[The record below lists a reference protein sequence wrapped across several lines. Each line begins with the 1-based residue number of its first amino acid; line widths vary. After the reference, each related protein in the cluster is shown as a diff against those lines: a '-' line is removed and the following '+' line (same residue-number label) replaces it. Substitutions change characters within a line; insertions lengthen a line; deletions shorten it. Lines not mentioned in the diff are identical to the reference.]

1 VLTAAAPLQAIRA
14 ALREP
19 RRTLT
24 ELGDGGPQGE
34 QSLTP
39 AGAPGAPVSLEAVR
53 AFLSASSFSCK
64 RNGESRVAER
74 RAALG
79 TRPLI
84 TTYDF

>member
-1 VLTAAAPLQAIRA
+1 VLTAAAPLQAVRV

-53 AFLSASSFSCK
+53 AFLSASSVLQGFDV
-64 RNGESRVAER
+64 VA
-74 RAALG
+74 RAKLG
-79 TRPLI
+79 LGI
-84 TTYDF
+84 TGCRCT